1 MIRTLRRKFIL
12 VNMLLVSLVLLMV
25 FGVFMASSA
34 QRLKDQ
40 SLLAMRAALMWG
52 EEGSPLRPEIAFPL
66 DGSRRPSSGQG
77 AQRSLLPVFTVTV
90 EDQVDVSPE
99 VAQQAAQA
107 ALEDGRRDGT
117 VSSLRYLRE
126 DAEGGAVRLAFADRT
141 WERENLLALLRTC
154 LLVGLLGL
162 ACFFVISLL
171 LSTLALRPAERSWQQ
186 QKQFVADA
194 SHELKTPLTVILA
207 NAGILLAHSG
217 DMADGQRKWVE
228 YIQAEAQRM
237 KSLVE
242 DLLFLARSDDR
253 RSPLRLQTVSFS
265 DLAWEAL
272 LPFESVAFEA
282 GVALDS
288 QITPDL
294 ELLGD
299 PEQLRRLVAILVD
312 NAVKYAG
319 PRGSASLILRPQ
331 GDEAVLSVHN
341 TGEPIPPEH
350 LPRLFERF
358 YRTDSDRARSQGG
371 YGLGLSIAKSIV
383 DGHRGRISVS
393 SSAISG
399 TLFTVRLPLPGRG
412 LGHLRTRSLG

>member
-90 EDQVDVSPE
+90 EDGVVTAINDGDQVDVSLE
-99 VAQQAAQA
+99 VAQQAALA

-282 GVALDS
+282 GVVLLAAVLFAVPLFGIRGYLWGFLVSELLLAFLCCFSVRRQVEFHCNMADCVLKPGLVLLIS
-288 QITPDL
+288 LGL
-294 ELLGD
+294 ELALCTAIPVTGSFLEIVFHMGIITVCYGAFLG
-299 PEQLRRLVAILVD
+299 V
-312 NAVKYAG
+312 
-319 PRGSASLILRPQ
+319 ILR
-331 GDEAVLSVHN
+331 
-341 TGEPIPPEH
+341 
-350 LPRLFERF
+350 
-358 YRTDSDRARSQGG
+358 
-371 YGLGLSIAKSIV
+371 
-383 DGHRGRISVS
+383 
-393 SSAISG
+393 
-399 TLFTVRLPLPGRG
+399 
-412 LGHLRTRSLG
+412 

>member
-90 EDQVDVSPE
+90 EDGVVTAINDGDQVDVSLE

-265 DLAWEAL
+265 DLAWEA
-272 LPFESVAFEA
+272 

-341 TGEPIPPEH
+341 TGEPIPQEH

-371 YGLGLSIAKSIV
+371 YGLGLSIAKSIA

>member
-90 EDQVDVSPE
+90 EDGVVTAINDGDQVDVSLE

-265 DLAWEAL
+265 DLAWEAC
-272 LPFESVAFEA
+272 
-282 GVALDS
+282 
-288 QITPDL
+288 
-294 ELLGD
+294 
-299 PEQLRRLVAILVD
+299 
-312 NAVKYAG
+312 
-319 PRGSASLILRPQ
+319 SL
-331 GDEAVLSVHN
+331 
-341 TGEPIPPEH
+341 
-350 LPRLFERF
+350 
-358 YRTDSDRARSQGG
+358 
-371 YGLGLSIAKSIV
+371 
-383 DGHRGRISVS
+383 
-393 SSAISG
+393 
-399 TLFTVRLPLPGRG
+399 
-412 LGHLRTRSLG
+412 

>member
-90 EDQVDVSPE
+90 EDGVVTAINDGDQVDVSPE

-272 LPFESVAFEA
+272 LPLSRW
-282 GVALDS
+282 
-288 QITPDL
+288 P
-294 ELLGD
+294 
-299 PEQLRRLVAILVD
+299 
-312 NAVKYAG
+312 
-319 PRGSASLILRPQ
+319 LRP
-331 GDEAVLSVHN
+331 AWPW
-341 TGEPIPPEH
+341 T
-350 LPRLFERF
+350 
-358 YRTDSDRARSQGG
+358 ARSR
-371 YGLGLSIAKSIV
+371 LIW
-383 DGHRGRISVS
+383 S
-393 SSAISG
+393 SWAIRSSCAAWWPFWW
-399 TLFTVRLPLPGRG
+399 T
-412 LGHLRTRSLG
+412 TRSSMPGPAARPH

>member
-1 MIRTLRRKFIL
+1 MD
-12 VNMLLVSLVLLMV
+12 VSL
-25 FGVFMASSA
+25 
-34 QRLKDQ
+34 
-40 SLLAMRAALMWG
+40 
-52 EEGSPLRPEIAFPL
+52 
-66 DGSRRPSSGQG
+66 
-77 AQRSLLPVFTVTV
+77 
-90 EDQVDVSPE
+90 E

-312 NAVKYAG
+312 N
-319 PRGSASLILRPQ
+319 RPQ

>member
-90 EDQVDVSPE
+90 EDGVVTAINDGDQVDVSLE

-141 WERENLLALLRTC
+141 WERGKSSGPAADVPAGGAAGAGLFLRH
-154 LLVGLLGL
+154 LPAPLHPGLTPRR
-162 ACFFVISLL
+162 AVV
-171 LSTLALRPAERSWQQ
+171 AAAEAVRSRRLPRVEDPPHCHPGQRR
-186 QKQFVADA
+186 
-194 SHELKTPLTVILA
+194 HPP
-207 NAGILLAHSG
+207 GPPG

-228 YIQAEAQRM
+228 YIQEEAQRM
-237 KSLVE
+237 KELVE

-253 RSPLRLQTVSFS
+253 RSP
-265 DLAWEAL
+265 
-272 LPFESVAFEA
+272 
-282 GVALDS
+282 
-288 QITPDL
+288 
-294 ELLGD
+294 
-299 PEQLRRLVAILVD
+299 
-312 NAVKYAG
+312 
-319 PRGSASLILRPQ
+319 
-331 GDEAVLSVHN
+331 
-341 TGEPIPPEH
+341 
-350 LPRLFERF
+350 
-358 YRTDSDRARSQGG
+358 
-371 YGLGLSIAKSIV
+371 
-383 DGHRGRISVS
+383 SVS
-393 SSAISG
+393 RRCPSA
-399 TLFTVRLPLPGRG
+399 T
-412 LGHLRTRSLG
+412 